1 MPNSGKN
8 SILHC
13 LPSDP
18 NVRKEWMNFMFN
30 EVPDR
35 VSQEL
40 GPLFIHFAAD
50 LFTNN
55 TIWCR
60 IFRRLKTK
68 RQWLCRLYWFDSNGA
83 TKVWVT
89 DFIYNCFDSLFDI
102 YWVFTAF
109 NYITAASQE
118 PGCSPSGLLAKNISY
133 LQHYITAI
141 YLSPSVEVIQE
152 VLALQMTSWC
162 RCCCSLP
169 AQGMG

>member
-1 MPNSGKN
+1 MQCQTVEKLN
-8 SILHC
+8 LHC

-35 VSQEL
+35 VSKNSVL
-40 GPLFIHFAAD
+40 CSFHFAAD
-50 LFTNN
+50 LFTFTNK

-60 IFRRLKTK
+60 IFRRIETK
-68 RQWLCRLYWFDSNGA
+68 RQCCTDSIGSDSTGVSNC
-83 TKVWVT
+83 
-89 DFIYNCFDSLFDI
+89 FYYNCFDSLFDI

-109 NYITAASQE
+109 NLNHSSVHRNQGDSHFWVAY
-118 PGCSPSGLLAKNISY
+118 KNISY

-141 YLSPSVEVIQE
+141 YLSPSVAGNPGSP
-152 VLALQMTSWC
+152 ALQMTSWC